1 MARKDGNLKEL
12 TIPSLTNAWLMSSF
26 RMNRVQI
33 FNCLIFKEMLKS
45 ITACLEAKEL
55 VSDMIGAYEEACVE
69 DIALEASFTVF
80 GKKKQLAYVKEK

>member
-1 MARKDGNLKEL
+1 
-12 TIPSLTNAWLMSSF
+12 
-26 RMNRVQI
+26 
-33 FNCLIFKEMLKS
+33 MLKS